1 MAEELLLIN
10 PRKRTRRR
18 RTPARRR
25 TTATRRRTAARRNP
39 APRRRRRRTPAR
51 RRITRAAYNP
61 RQRGVMGQVNRAM
74 MPAVQGAA
82 GALGLDLLM
91 GMVPLPAAMSTGMVR
106 HLVKG
111 VGAVGVGMLA
121 GMVARPA
128 TAQAMLQ
135 GSLTVVMH
143 DAARETIQ
151 TTMPGIPLGYTGSGY
166 SPDMAAYL
174 DTTGQ
179 NALTDQS
186 SNLNAY
192 LDAYGEEYDNSYD
205 M

>member
-18 RTPARRR
+18 SPARRR
-25 TTATRRRTAARRNP
+25 TTTARRRTAARRNP
-39 APRRRRRRTPAR
+39 APRRRRRTPAR

-61 RQRGVMGQVNRAM
+61 RPRGVMGQVNQAM
-74 MPAVQGAA
+74 MPALQGAG
-82 GALGLDLLM
+82 GAIGLDLLM
-91 GMVPLPAAMSTGMVR
+91 GFMPLPPALSTGMVR

-128 TAQAMLQ
+128 TARNMLQ

-143 DAARETIQ
+143 DMAKETLQ
-151 TTMPGIPLGYTGSGY
+151 TTMPNIPLGYTGSGY

-174 DTTGQ
+174 DQDG
-179 NALTDQS
+179 NSMLTDGG
-186 SNLNAY
+186 NGVGAY
-192 LDAYGEEYDNSYD
+192 LDNYGAEYDEAEYL
-205 M
+205 